1 MLKHNIVNQLD
12 SNIKQKL
19 KKQTK
24 KQKNPSFP
32 KDFLPKT
39 HWGDPAHGV
48 KLAEPR
54 SKNMPLI
61 YKKLFAR

>member
-1 MLKHNIVNQLD
+1 MLKHNIVNQVD

-24 KQKNPSFP
+24 KPFS

-39 HWGDPAHGV
+39 HWGDPAHGL
-48 KLAEPR
+48 KLAEPC
-54 SKNMPLI
+54 SKNTPLI
-61 YKKLFAR
+61 YKKLFAQ